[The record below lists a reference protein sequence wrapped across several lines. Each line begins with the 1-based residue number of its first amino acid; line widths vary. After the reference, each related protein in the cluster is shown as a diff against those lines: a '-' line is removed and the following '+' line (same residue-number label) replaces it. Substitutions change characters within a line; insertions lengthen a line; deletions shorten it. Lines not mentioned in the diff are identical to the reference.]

1 MPGFVGPSRVLSG
14 EDGVMSGVI
23 ITQNNCGQASRQR
36 PTVEGLVVLLWIYS
50 LRLPLLSLS
59 IRRRRFAGSEESSV
73 HIDRSFNLG
82 IESAP
87 GPQSLGLGFH
97 RLFLLSLSTGT
108 SAAVVYSRPSRL
120 SFFSGWKPSPPPSP
134 TDHFLLSFVRALSL
148 SRSQSP
154 TREIEEEAAEIATRR
169 RKKGSSVK
177 DNPNQSFNPS
187 SLPPPSPINAGE
199 SVVAGTTGKA
209 KKKAG
214 GARDLRILSPV
225 LWSAIRAQ
233 SSNCEIHL
241 FSPNHSF
248 LRIGKEICLDLVKAG
263 CKIIAAAHRVD
274 RLNSLCSN
282 INSFGSTGTQA
293 TALELDV
300 TSMQPP
306 FEKRLRKLGKYLA
319 YLQSDVGLI
328 ITLVHCETLFYLKKL
343 ARNLI
348 GFVTSRFYYGHI
360 TIICFLK

>member
-1 MPGFVGPSRVLSG
+1 MEETYL
-14 EDGVMSGVI
+14 EDTCWQ
-23 ITQNNCGQASRQR
+23 IT
-36 PTVEGLVVLLWIYS
+36 
-50 LRLPLLSLS
+50 
-59 IRRRRFAGSEESSV
+59 F
-73 HIDRSFNLG
+73 SF
-82 IESAP
+82 
-87 GPQSLGLGFH
+87 
-97 RLFLLSLSTGT
+97 
-108 SAAVVYSRPSRL
+108 
-120 SFFSGWKPSPPPSP
+120 
-134 TDHFLLSFVRALSL
+134 LSFVLCLSL
-148 SRSQSP
+148 AHNLRPEKSRKKRQRSQP
-154 TREIEEEAAEIATRR
+154 AAG
-169 RKKGSSVK
+169 RKSS
-177 DNPNQSFNPS
+177 NPS

-233 SSNCEIHL
+233 SSNCVDEVGAMADL
-241 FSPNHSF
+241 KDKVVLVTGASSG
-248 LRIGKEICLDLVKAG
+248 IGKEICLDLVKAG
-263 CKIIAAAHRVD
+263 CKIIAAARRVD

-300 TSMQPP
+300 ASVQPP

>member
-1 MPGFVGPSRVLSG
+1 MNQYNVLCASVD
-14 EDGVMSGVI
+14 ED
-23 ITQNNCGQASRQR
+23 Q
-36 PTVEGLVVLLWIYS
+36 
-50 LRLPLLSLS
+50 
-59 IRRRRFAGSEESSV
+59 
-73 HIDRSFNLG
+73 
-82 IESAP
+82 
-87 GPQSLGLGFH
+87 
-97 RLFLLSLSTGT
+97 
-108 SAAVVYSRPSRL
+108 
-120 SFFSGWKPSPPPSP
+120 SP
-134 TDHFLLSFVRALSL
+134 TGKYHQDHFLLSFVRALSL

-177 DNPNQSFNPS
+177 DDPNQSSNPS

-233 SSNCEIHL
+233 SSNCVDEVGAMADL
-241 FSPNHSF
+241 KDKVVLVTGASSG
-248 LRIGKEICLDLVKAG
+248 IGKEICLDLVK
-263 CKIIAAAHRVD
+263 VV
-274 RLNSLCSN
+274 
-282 INSFGSTGTQA
+282 FGSTGTQA
-293 TALELDV
+293 TALELNV
-300 TSMQPP
+300 ASVQPP

-328 ITLVHCETLFYLKKL
+328 ITLVHCETLFHLKKL